1 MSKIEEGLIKLDK
14 LNSDSEDIKSL
25 RDNSGDDNSMNSD
38 IIIKTLAS
46 GYSQSE
52 FKDDEEL

>member
-14 LNSDSEDIKSL
+14 LNSDSEDIKSV
-25 RDNSGDDNSMNSD
+25 RDNSGDENSLNSD
-38 IIIKTLAS
+38 IIKTMAS

-52 FKDDEEL
+52 L